1 MSGQVYKTSWSSVTF
16 VDTKS
21 YTAEASTI
29 GLKPGEWPRH
39 IQLTSS
45 VPSQT
50 KTFEF
55 HHANKIEGEL
65 SSLAYHALD
74 GTLLLVSN
82 D

>member
-45 VPSQT
+45 IPSQT

-55 HHANKIEGEL
+55 HHANKIE
-65 SSLAYHALD
+65 APKQ
-74 GTLLLVSN
+74 TQPLVLRLGFVILG
-82 D
+82 